1 LQHDYFC
8 KFLVDIQFTFVNF
21 LKIRLCLSGSWLLKI
36 YTQLLSMPAAT
47 GLKLVRT
54 DDTRALTSLQSLVNW
69 KLSGVQGEGRMKF
82 EDFFQRVVRVTD
94 VRSQKQLAD
103 LLGVG
108 PAAITL
114 AKTRGVPRSWSFE
127 IASIFGL
134 NPGWIKTGQGPV
146 YQSGREETFFVPKLS
161 ARAGAGGG
169 SFDVSQDVVDEIPF
183 SAAWVQKKGSPG
195 SMVIMEVVGDSMYPE
210 LEEGDNILVDESQKF
225 ISSSGL
231 YVMGL
236 DDSLQVKRIQ
246 SQPGLVILL
255 SANRNYPPV
264 SLQGDEIDTLR
275 VIGKVLWSGRE
286 YQ

>member
-1 LQHDYFC
+1 MNQKEKH
-8 KFLVDIQFTFVNF
+8 
-21 LKIRLCLSGSWLLKI
+21 
-36 YTQLLSMPAAT
+36 
-47 GLKLVRT
+47 
-54 DDTRALTSLQSLVNW
+54 
-69 KLSGVQGEGRMKF
+69 MKF
-82 EDFFQRVVRVTD
+82 EDFFQRVARVTE
-94 VRSQKQLAD
+94 VRSQKQLAE

-114 AKTRGVPRSWSFE
+114 AKSRGVPRSWSFE

-146 YQSGREETFFVPKLS
+146 YQSGREETFFVPKVS

-169 SFDVSQDVVDEIPF
+169 SFDVLKDVVDEIPF
-183 SAAWVQKKGSPG
+183 PVAWIRKKGSPAG
-195 SMVIMEVVGDSMYPE
+195 MVVMEVVGDSMYPE
-210 LEEGDNILVDESQKF
+210 LEEGDNILVDESQKL
-225 ISSSGL
+225 ISSNGV

-236 DDSLQVKRIQ
+236 DDSIQVKRVQ

-275 VIGKVLWSGRE
+275 VIGKVLWSSRE